1 MTDQSAEKLVRLGMI
16 VTSNGGD
23 TLAALGLG
31 SCVAVLLHDP
41 GAGVGGMA
49 HVLLPSQSLSRD
61 RSSPGRTADTAVPAL
76 VQEMVDRGASP
87 ARLVA
92 RMVGGASMFSDLLA
106 AGTVHIG
113 ERNVVACR
121 LALREAGIPLE
132 GEAVGGKGSRSVW
145 FDVAS
150 GTVTI
155 RSVHGGTTTL

>member
-1 MTDQSAEKLVRLGMI
+1 MNQRNSEQLVRLGMM
-16 VTSNGGD
+16 VVSNGGE
-23 TLAALGLG
+23 TLTALGLG

-41 GAGVGGMA
+41 RAGVGGMA

-61 RSSPGRTADTAVPAL
+61 RSNPGRAADAAVPAL
-76 VQEMVDRGASP
+76 VEQMTGLGASHP
-87 ARLVA
+87 LMVA

-121 LALREAGIPLE
+121 LALRKAGIPIV

-145 FDVAS
+145 FDVGLGS
-150 GTVTI
+150 VTV
-155 RSVHGGTTTL
+155 RSVHGGTNAL

>member
-1 MTDQSAEKLVRLGMI
+1 MNQRNQEKLVRLGAI
-16 VTSNGGD
+16 AVSNGGE

-41 GAGVGGMA
+41 SAAIGGMA

-61 RSSPGRTADTAVPAL
+61 RSSPGRAADTAVPAL
-76 VQEMVDRGASP
+76 LEQMIEHGASKP
-87 ARLVA
+87 TTVA

-113 ERNVVACR
+113 ERNVAACR
-121 LALREAGIPLE
+121 LALRQAGIPIV

-145 FDVAS
+145 FDVGS
-150 GTVTI
+150 GSVTV
-155 RSVHGGTTTL
+155 RSVHGGTSTL